1 MCVLSF
7 ELSECHVKED
17 IFQLKIMTVLCFIF
31 KMSCFL
37 YLQVEMMTE
46 IFSVS

>member
-31 KMSCFL
+31 KMSYFL